1 MELKRILGKDS
12 RRALEEVS
20 RQYGEDALV
29 ISSGK
34 VNGQTEV
41 IVAVD
46 LEMDSQAPYPLQYE
60 KQRNGNKPIDEKDN
74 DFKKVL
80 EYEMGPQINESGP
93 IQLPNSIEKKTDK
106 QNSDLEYLRMREI
119 VDLIKLELASIRKE
133 FKLSQKIGLI
143 DGDISAN
150 KELVPLFRFFDE
162 SGIPTSLKSLLKSE
176 LVDENDLQFA
186 IKKTKD
192 ILSNNLSITQID
204 WDSTKIHVLVGTS
217 GSGKT
222 TMAGK
227 IATEI
232 TKNSSPDDVAI
243 ISFNDSKLGAWA
255 QTQLIGA
262 QSGIPTYRAENI
274 QVLET
279 LIDDLSHKKAL
290 IIDTPSANIKKHIN
304 EIEKLTTGTEF
315 HLVVPCD
322 ASESSISNSLTL
334 KKKGWS
340 SVMISRAEDHV
351 NPWSL
356 ISALAKSQVP
366 ISYIARG
373 TSSLS
378 GISVFKQEAILEH
391 AMRPFPTD
399 FDCGTLMAENKPD
412 PDENRYETVLRKSN
426 LEVKPGQIDPEKML
440 SDPLL
445 MISKMVEKR
454 HEVTEGV

>member
-1 MELKRILGKDS
+1 MELKRILAKDS

-34 VNGQTEV
+34 VNGQAEV

-46 LEMDSQAPYPLQYE
+46 LEMDSQAAYPLQYE
-60 KQRNGNKPIDEKDN
+60 KQRDGHKPITKKDH

-80 EYEMGPQINESGP
+80 EYEMDPQANESGA
-93 IQLPNSIEKKTDK
+93 IQSSNLTETKTDK
-106 QNSDLEYLRMREI
+106 QNGDLEYLRMREI

-133 FKLSQKIGLI
+133 FKLSQNIGLI
-143 DGDISAN
+143 HGEISAN

-176 LVDENDLQFA
+176 LVDENDLQVA

-192 ILSNNLSITQID
+192 ILSNNLSSTQID
-204 WDSTKIHVLVGTS
+204 WDSSKIHVLVGTS

-227 IATEI
+227 IAVEI

-243 ISFNDSKLGAWA
+243 ISFSDSKLGAWA

-279 LIDDLSHKKAL
+279 LIDDLAHKKAI
-290 IIDTPSANIKKHIN
+290 IIDTSSVNVQKNLN
-304 EIEKLTTGTEF
+304 EIEKLTKGTEF
-315 HLVVPCD
+315 HLIVPCD

-351 NPWSL
+351 NPWAL

-366 ISYIARG
+366 ISYMAQG

-378 GISVFKQEAILEH
+378 GISIFKQEAILEH
-391 AMRPFPTD
+391 AMRPFPTV
-399 FDCGTLMAENKPD
+399 FDCGTLMAENKGNLH
-412 PDENRYETVLRKSN
+412 ENHYEKVLGKSN

-445 MISKMVEKR
+445 MISKMVEKTQ
-454 HEVTEGV
+454 EVTKGV